1 MARFQYQHKIGII
14 LVLAAFCCTMPTCSQ
29 AQDPAG
35 KAPVA
40 GMGDPDRIQVEVYSL
55 FVDPESQQPVV
66 TLVDPEKKKAFPIWI
81 GLSEAQAIQSELE
94 GIEHFRPLTH
104 DLLAR
109 ILTKINGRVHRVI
122 ITHTKDNVFYATL
135 VIEKDGS
142 LIEIDARPSDSIV
155 MALKFKA
162 PIFIARSLFEKM
174 SIPMQ
179 EQLGSEKEYGLV
191 LQELTSEIAK
201 YLSFESDRGVMIAGI
216 TKGSRAERD
225 GLKIGDIF
233 VEVGDQRI
241 EDLKAM
247 QEALANSKTAVEAK
261 IFRNQHFLTL
271 TLHPR

>member
-1 MARFQYQHKIGII
+1 M
-14 LVLAAFCCTMPTCSQ
+14 VLAIIGFWLMISTCWH
-29 AQDPAG
+29 AQISPLEASVSGLDD
-35 KAPVA
+35 KELIKVN
-40 GMGDPDRIQVEVYSL
+40 VYRL
-55 FVDPESQQPVV
+55 FVDPASQQPVV
-66 TLVDPEKKKAFPIWI
+66 TLVDAQEKRAFPIWI
-81 GLSEAQAIQSELE
+81 GLTEAQAIQSELE

-135 VIEKDGS
+135 VIEYDGS

-247 QEALANSKTAVEAK
+247 QEALANTKTAVEAK